1 MNNGYYTD
9 GDDCVYTSPSE
20 MVDYLLPDTEF
31 ASHERKAVESMIES
45 LWGNRA
51 LSILTGLTGLTWH
64 ESRCWTDGTT
74 LWSTDYEL
82 KARLWRRVTGRDREL
97 CDTIKGWMV
106 RRNMTVLDA
115 LFTNAVA
122 VFEEWFEEAVEDEA
136 YMKEWLGI
144 ERCGSANGFEE
155 SEG

>member
-1 MNNGYYTD
+1 MDGYYTD
-9 GDDCVYTSPSE
+9 EDCNVYETVESV
-20 MVDYLLPDTEF
+20 VDYLFRDTEPM
-31 ASHERKAVESMIES
+31 SYERRAVGAMVER
-45 LWGNRA
+45 LWGDPS
-51 LSILTGLTGLTWH
+51 LSLSLATGLTWH

-82 KARLWRRVTGRDREL
+82 KARLWRRLMARDRKL
-97 CDTIKGWMV
+97 CDAIKEWMV

-122 VFEEWFEEAVEDEA
+122 VFEGWFDKAIDDEA

-144 ERCGSANGFEE
+144 ERCGPANGFEE
-155 SEG
+155 SMEG